1 MREVKILRRLV
12 HPHIIRLLEAIETKS
27 RIYVVMEYMDHGE
40 LFDYIMQK
48 RKIEENQARLFF
60 QQIISGIEFCHL
72 NMVVHRDLKPE
83 NLLLDSN
90 HNIKIADFG
99 FSNFMRDGHFLK
111 TSCGSPNYAAPEIVS
126 GQPYAGPEV
135 DVWSCGVILYAL
147 LCGEL
152 PFDADN
158 IFTLFKRIRNGV
170 YTLPNHLSFGARD
183 MIHRILVVDPM
194 KRITI
199 AEICR
204 HPWFQNHLPRHLVT
218 PAVEAIEGETK
229 ECMYAS
235 PHMGDPMSSITVHNL
250 QKERY
255 MGQQVFPRRQDSMDN
270 RKWMLGLQFQG
281 TPKEIM
287 TEVLR
292 AFQRMNVCWKFFGP
306 FSVRCRWLPISPTQM
321 NGTSSDEPAALA
333 NYGASSSSDNALK
346 FEMQLYRGLD
356 SGYQVDLLRITG
368 PPFLFL
374 EICAALMSQFCVV

>member
-1 MREVKILRRLV
+1 MVKTVTEASKEDSDLGLCLEILQTTDG
-12 HPHIIRLLEAIETKS
+12 PDSLLLSVSLIVT
-27 RIYVVMEYMDHGE
+27 RD
-40 LFDYIMQK
+40 QK
-48 RKIEENQARLFF
+48 RKEETQFGWVPSSAGRRPSHKIDSLYSTNSVSF
-60 QQIISGIEFCHL
+60 IS
-72 NMVVHRDLKPE
+72 R
-83 NLLLDSN
+83 NL
-90 HNIKIADFG
+90 
-99 FSNFMRDGHFLK
+99 
-111 TSCGSPNYAAPEIVS
+111 
-126 GQPYAGPEV
+126 
-135 DVWSCGVILYAL
+135 
-147 LCGEL
+147 
-152 PFDADN
+152 
-158 IFTLFKRIRNGV
+158 
-170 YTLPNHLSFGARD
+170 HLSVMNTALYQY
-183 MIHRILVVDPM
+183 I
-194 KRITI
+194 
-199 AEICR
+199 
-204 HPWFQNHLPRHLVT
+204 Q
-218 PAVEAIEGETK
+218 

-235 PHMGDPMSSITVHNL
+235 PHMGDPMSSITMHNL